1 MKKNLLV
8 TVSSNFSQM
17 RRDELAFL
25 PAALEII
32 ETPPS
37 PLSRVLGLTI
47 SAFAVCTITWA
58 ALGHLDIVSVASG
71 KIVTRA
77 RTQIVQA
84 SETSVVDQILVEPG
98 QKVNQWDPLI
108 QFDTKT
114 LLAEIERAGEELDQA
129 RLDEARLEAFLNPA
143 QEIKLS
149 GISGISLDKI
159 DRAWSQ
165 LTSQKLERASKL
177 AALRQEHEKQKS
189 ELESARVLLRKA
201 EDILPLSKSRA
212 DIRSSA
218 AKIEYGSKLL
228 DLEARQSVV
237 EVTADAQLQRQRIE
251 GLTATIAGLELQ
263 EKQAEAEFTKNAYN
277 DLSRARNLKNSA
289 TEALAKAN
297 RRLTLATLRAPM
309 DGVVTQLNVRT
320 IGAVIQPTQQL
331 VLIGP
336 ANSPLEVEVVLPNQ
350 DVGFVHEGQEAEIKV
365 DAYPFTHFG
374 LLKGKVLSIAQD
386 AEPQANPQ
394 EGAPSGSQRRA
405 DQQNFLEGSQRLLYT
420 VRVGIDPDT
429 LRVDG
434 KPALLMPGMAVKA
447 EIKTGARSILGYIM
461 SPLSEYLSDSM
472 HER

>member
-149 GISGISLDKI
+149 GITGISLDKI

-201 EDILPLSKSRA
+201 EDILPLSKSRN
-212 DIRSSA
+212 
-218 AKIEYGSKLL
+218 
-228 DLEARQSVV
+228 
-237 EVTADAQLQRQRIE
+237 
-251 GLTATIAGLELQ
+251 AG
-263 EKQAEAEFTKNAYN
+263 K
-277 DLSRARNLKNSA
+277 S
-289 TEALAKAN
+289 
-297 RRLTLATLRAPM
+297 
-309 DGVVTQLNVRT
+309 
-320 IGAVIQPTQQL
+320 
-331 VLIGP
+331 
-336 ANSPLEVEVVLPNQ
+336 
-350 DVGFVHEGQEAEIKV
+350 
-365 DAYPFTHFG
+365 
-374 LLKGKVLSIAQD
+374 
-386 AEPQANPQ
+386 
-394 EGAPSGSQRRA
+394 
-405 DQQNFLEGSQRLLYT
+405 
-420 VRVGIDPDT
+420 
-429 LRVDG
+429 
-434 KPALLMPGMAVKA
+434 
-447 EIKTGARSILGYIM
+447 
-461 SPLSEYLSDSM
+461 
-472 HER
+472 